1 MVLAFAFGFF
11 KQTLIIFLKCK
22 YHSIIAIL
30 LLLLLSYF
38 ILLFISYFVRLL
50 LHFFL
55 ILFVVHSY
63 IYIYCLDGYYTWTAL
78 VLLVVSMFS
87 HDFFIIS
94 DIVNVREKQ
103 KYISVAV
110 VVRSAAMTEKVEVPD
125 AMKKEV
131 GLSFYYDIVQ
141 KVQDTIYHPY

>member
-1 MVLAFAFGFF
+1 M
-11 KQTLIIFLKCK
+11 
-22 YHSIIAIL
+22 
-30 LLLLLSYF
+30 
-38 ILLFISYFVRLL
+38 
-50 LHFFL
+50 
-55 ILFVVHSY
+55 
-63 IYIYCLDGYYTWTAL
+63 
-78 VLLVVSMFS
+78 LLVVSMFS

-110 VVRSAAMTEKVEVPD
+110 VVRSAAMTEKAEVPD

>member
-1 MVLAFAFGFF
+1 M
-11 KQTLIIFLKCK
+11 
-22 YHSIIAIL
+22 
-30 LLLLLSYF
+30 
-38 ILLFISYFVRLL
+38 
-50 LHFFL
+50 
-55 ILFVVHSY
+55 
-63 IYIYCLDGYYTWTAL
+63 
-78 VLLVVSMFS
+78 LLVVSMFS

-125 AMKKEV
+125 AIKKEV

-141 KVQDTIYHPY
+141 KVQGTIYHPY

>member
-1 MVLAFAFGFF
+1 MVMDT
-11 KQTLIIFLKCK
+11 TLGQ
-22 YHSIIAIL
+22 H
-30 LLLLLSYF
+30 
-38 ILLFISYFVRLL
+38 
-50 LHFFL
+50 
-55 ILFVVHSY
+55 
-63 IYIYCLDGYYTWTAL
+63 L